1 MRISTKLFPLLIIIA
16 TIYWSFSDMI
26 PKYSE
31 SKKETKIGDYS
42 TENAFRHLKNI
53 SKKPHHVG
61 RKAHKEV
68 QNYLVNELKKIGLHP
83 EIQTKTVFNKKWN
96 TGTTVENI
104 IAKIDGSSNGKSLVV
119 LSHYDSSPHSSLGA
133 SDAGS
138 GVITILEGI
147 RAFLTKN
154 EKPINDI
161 IVVFSD
167 AEELGL
173 LGAKAFVNHHSLAK
187 NIGLVLNFE
196 ARGSGGPSYML
207 METNGKNSK
216 LIKGFLNANPKYPA
230 ANSLMYSVYKML
242 PNDTDLTVFRE
253 DGNSNGF
260 NFAFIG
266 DHFDYHT
273 EQDTFERLDKRTL
286 VHQQEYLMSMLT
298 YFSKADLS
306 SFESDEDYIYVN
318 FPFLGLL
325 IYPFSWILPL
335 FILSIIL
342 LCCVI
347 IIGIKKRRLTIKG
360 IAKGFIPFIIAIITS
375 TTLAFGLWKLI
386 MLIHPHYQDM
396 LHGFT
401 YNGYEYMYAFV
412 FLTLWI
418 VFKTYNLFK
427 NNNPLD
433 SIIAPILIWIIING
447 LLYKYLQGA
456 AFIIIPVII
465 ALTGLFIVI
474 FRKKR
479 ASKSILFTILSIPSI
494 YIFAPL
500 IKMFPVGLGLNSLF
514 ISALF
519 IVLLAGLLIPIFQ
532 EQKKKNL
539 WQYIVGFLS
548 ILFFVTATFNSG
560 FSEEKK
566 RPNSLIYVQNS
577 SDSTAYWGT
586 YNKTL
591 DTYTKQIFHSN
602 YEKGGISNTT
612 TKSKYNTR
620 FNFYKKADFK
630 NIPTSEIV
638 MQLDTIIGN
647 ERHVKFK
654 LTPKRDISKYE
665 IFTNNKLS
673 LNCLQANSAIV
684 INKEME
690 LKKGNVLVYHMA
702 NSDKNL
708 SIDITFN
715 KDEKPNFTI
724 HEISNDLLEN
734 SIFNIIPRTKEMMPM
749 PFVTNDA
756 IICAT
761 NFSF

>member
-1 MRISTKLFPLLIIIA
+1 MRTSTKLFPLLIVIA
-16 TIYWSFSDMI
+16 TVYWSFSDMI

-31 SKKETKIGDYS
+31 SKKEPKIGDYS
-42 TENAFRHLKNI
+42 TENAFQHLKNI

-68 QNYLVNELKKIGLHP
+68 QNYLVNELKKIGLNP
-83 EIQTKTVFNKKWN
+83 EIQTKTVFNEKWN
-96 TGTTVENI
+96 AGTTIENI
-104 IAKIDGSSNGKSLVV
+104 IAKVDGISNGKSLVL

-138 GVITILEGI
+138 GVVTILEGI
-147 RAFLTKN
+147 RTFLAKN
-154 EKPINDI
+154 EKPLNDI

-173 LGAKAFVNHHSLAK
+173 LGAKAFVNHHPLAK

-216 LIKGFLNANPKYPA
+216 LIKGFLKANPKYPA

-253 DGNSNGF
+253 DGNINGF

-286 VHQQEYLMSMLT
+286 VHQQEYLMSLLT

-306 SFESDEDYIYVN
+306 SFESDEDYVYVN
-318 FPFLGLL
+318 FPFIGLL
-325 IYPFSWILPL
+325 IYPFTWILPL
-335 FILSIIL
+335 LILSIIL
-342 LCCVI
+342 LCAVI
-347 IIGIKKRRLTIKG
+347 TIGIKKRRLTIKG
-360 IAKGFIPFIIAIITS
+360 IAKGFIPFLIAIVASAGVAI
-375 TTLAFGLWKLI
+375 GLWKLI
-386 MLIHPHYQDM
+386 VIIHPHYQDI

-401 YNGYEYMYAFV
+401 YNGYQYIAAFT

-418 VFKTYNLFK
+418 VFKVYNLFK
-427 NNNPLD
+427 NTNPLD
-433 SIIAPILIWIIING
+433 ALIAPIFIWIIINI
-447 LLYKYLQGA
+447 LLYKYLQGG
-456 AFIIIPVII
+456 AFMIIPVII
-465 ALTGLFIVI
+465 ALIGLTILI

-479 ASKSILFTILSIPSI
+479 APKSTLFALLSIPSI

-500 IKMFPVGLGLNSLF
+500 IKMFPVGLGLKSLF
-514 ISALF
+514 ISTLF
-519 IVLLAGLLIPIFQ
+519 ITLLAGLLIPVFQ
-532 EQKKKNL
+532 EHKKKNL
-539 WQYIVGFLS
+539 WQYAFGFLA
-548 ILFFVTATFNSG
+548 ILFFIAATFNSS
-560 FSEEKK
+560 FSEENK
-566 RPNSLIYVQNS
+566 RPNSLVYVQNS
-577 SDSTAYWGT
+577 ADSTAYWGT

-591 DTYTKQIFHSN
+591 DTYTKQIFDSN
-602 YEKGGISNTT
+602 YEAGGISNAE

-630 NIPTSEIV
+630 NISTSEIII
-638 MQLDTIIGN
+638 QLDTIIGN

-654 LTPKRDISKYE
+654 LTPNRDISKYE
-665 IFTNNKLS
+665 IFNNSKLS

-684 INKEME
+684 INKEIE
-690 LKKGNVLVYHMA
+690 LRKGNLLVYHMG
-702 NSDKNL
+702 NSDEDL
-708 SIDITFN
+708 SINLTFN
-715 KDEKPNFTI
+715 KDQKPDFTI
-724 HEISNDLLEN
+724 NETSNDLLEN
-734 SIFNIIPRTKEMMPM
+734 PIFNIEPRTKKMIPM

-756 IICAT
+756 IICT
-761 NFSF
+761 RNFSF

>member
-1 MRISTKLFPLLIIIA
+1 MRTSTKLFPLLIVIA
-16 TIYWSFSDMI
+16 TVYWSFSDMI

-31 SKKETKIGDYS
+31 SKKEPKIGDYS
-42 TENAFRHLKNI
+42 TENAFQHLKNI

-61 RKAHKEV
+61 RKAHKKV
-68 QNYLVNELKKIGLHP
+68 QNYLVNELKKNGLNP
-83 EIQTKTVFNKKWN
+83 EIQTKTVFNEKWN
-96 TGTTVENI
+96 AGTSVENI
-104 IAKIDGSSNGKSLVV
+104 IAKVDGISNGKSLVL

-138 GVITILEGI
+138 GVVTILEGI
-147 RAFLTKN
+147 RTFLAKN
-154 EKPINDI
+154 EKPLNDI

-173 LGAKAFVNHHSLAK
+173 LGAKAFVNHHPLAK

-216 LIKGFLNANPKYPA
+216 LIKGFLKANPKYPA

-253 DGNSNGF
+253 DGNINGF

-273 EQDTFERLDKRTL
+273 EQDTFDRLDKRTL
-286 VHQQEYLMSMLT
+286 VHQQEYLMSLLT

-318 FPFLGLL
+318 FPFIGLL
-325 IYPFSWILPL
+325 IYPFTWILPL
-335 FILSIIL
+335 LILSIIL
-342 LCCVI
+342 LCAVI
-347 IIGIKKRRLTIKG
+347 TIGIKKRRLTIKG
-360 IAKGFIPFIIAIITS
+360 IAKGFIPFLIAIVTSAGITIS
-375 TTLAFGLWKLI
+375 LWKLI
-386 MLIHPHYQDM
+386 VIIHPHYQDI

-401 YNGYEYMYAFV
+401 YNGYQYIVAFT

-418 VFKTYNLFK
+418 VFKVYNLFK

-433 SIIAPILIWIIING
+433 ALIAPIIIWIVINV
-447 LLYKYLQGA
+447 LLYKYLQGG
-456 AFIIIPVII
+456 AFMIIPVII
-465 ALTGLFIVI
+465 ALIGLAILI

-479 ASKSILFTILSIPSI
+479 APKSTLFALLSIPSI

-500 IKMFPVGLGLNSLF
+500 IKMFPVGLGLKSLF
-514 ISALF
+514 ISTLF
-519 IVLLAGLLIPIFQ
+519 ITLLAGLLIPVFQ
-532 EQKKKNL
+532 EHKKKNL
-539 WQYIVGFLS
+539 WQYAFGFLA
-548 ILFFVTATFNSG
+548 ILFFIAATFNSS
-560 FSEEKK
+560 FSEENK
-566 RPNSLIYVQNS
+566 RPNSLVYVQNS
-577 SDSTAYWGT
+577 ADSTAYWGT

-591 DTYTKQIFHSN
+591 DTYTKQIFDSN
-602 YEKGGISNTT
+602 YEAGGISNAE

-630 NIPTSEIV
+630 NISTSEIII
-638 MQLDTIIGN
+638 QLDTIIGN

-654 LTPKRDISKYE
+654 LTPNRDISKYE
-665 IFTNNKLS
+665 IFNNSKLS

-684 INKEME
+684 INKEIE
-690 LKKGNVLVYHMA
+690 LRKGNLFVYHMG
-702 NSDKNL
+702 NSDEDL
-708 SIDITFN
+708 SISLTFD
-715 KDEKPNFTI
+715 KDQKPDFTI
-724 HEISNDLLEN
+724 NETSNDLLEN
-734 SIFNIIPRTKEMMPM
+734 PIFNIEPRTKKMIPM

-756 IICAT
+756 IICT
-761 NFSF
+761 RNFSF